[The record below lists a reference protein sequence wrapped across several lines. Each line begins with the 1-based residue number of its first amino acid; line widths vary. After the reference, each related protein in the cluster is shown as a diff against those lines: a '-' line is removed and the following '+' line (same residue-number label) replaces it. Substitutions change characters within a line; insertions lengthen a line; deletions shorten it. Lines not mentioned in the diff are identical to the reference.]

1 MIFERIVCG
10 VDGSPESA
18 EAVRQADLLMA
29 QGCHLLLVG
38 AADVAVAVHAGS
50 QAPAIADNI
59 EAEARTALLSTE
71 KSVAYGHPVHPRL
84 VKGPPISCLVSAAR
98 EEDATLVAVGTHGS
112 GRVTGILLGSVA
124 TAMLHEAPCSVFLA
138 RPAATRWFPQSIVV
152 GHDGSREAL
161 AAAQVGEGLAARFG
175 SHVSALAATGGRLLD
190 LDGLRDV
197 PDLEFDER
205 KPVDALVEAS
215 KRADLVIVGSR
226 GLQGLESLGSVSE
239 RVAHQA
245 ACSVLVVRE
254 GSV

>member
-29 QGCHLLLVG
+29 PGGQLLLVG
-38 AADVAVAVHAGS
+38 AADVGVAVHAGF
-50 QAPAIADNI
+50 QAPVLADII
-59 EAEARTALLSTE
+59 EDETRSALLSAE
-71 KSVAYGHPVHPRL
+71 KSVAYGHLVHPRL
-84 VKGPPISCLVSAAR
+84 VKGPPIGCLMSAAR

-112 GRVTGILLGSVA
+112 GRVTGILLGNVA
-124 TAMLHEAPCSVFLA
+124 TTMLHEAPCSVFLA
-138 RPAATRWFPQSIVV
+138 RSAATRWFPRSIVV
-152 GHDGSREAL
+152 GHDGSREAR
-161 AAAQVGEGLAARFG
+161 AAARVGEGLAARFG
-175 SHVSALAATGGRLLD
+175 SRVSVLAATGGKLLD

-197 PDLEFDER
+197 RDLEFDDR

-215 KRADLVIVGSR
+215 KGSDLVIVGSR
-226 GLQGLESLGSVSE
+226 GLHGLESLGSVSE

>member
-29 QGCHLLLVG
+29 QGRHLLLVG
-38 AADVAVAVHAGS
+38 AADVAVAVHAGF
-50 QAPAIADNI
+50 QAPAIADMI
-59 EAEARTALLSTE
+59 ETEARAALLSAE

-84 VKGPPISCLVSAAR
+84 VKGRPISCLMSVVR

-112 GRVTGILLGSVA
+112 GRVAGILLGSVA
-124 TAMLHEAPCSVFLA
+124 TAMLHEAPCSVLLA
-138 RPAATRWFPQSIVV
+138 RAAAAAWFPQSIVV
-152 GHDGSREAL
+152 GHDGSREARV
-161 AAAQVGEGLAARFG
+161 AALVGQGLAARFG
-175 SHVSALAATGGRLLD
+175 SQVSLLAATGGKVLD
-190 LDGLRDV
+190 IDGLRDARG
-197 PDLEFDER
+197 LEFDER

-215 KRADLVIVGSR
+215 KGSDLVIMGSR
-226 GLQGLESLGSVSE
+226 GLHGLESLGSVSE